1 MNIRIDD
8 MPINPAPPADRAKAA
23 IAFTNRKSIK
33 FSISSKT
40 WSSTVSQNAAKH
52 EINNRSNIRPE
63 YTTFLVELSTP

>member
-8 MPINPAPPADRAKAA
+8 MPINPAPPADKTKAA

-33 FSISSKT
+33 FSINSKT

-52 EINNRSNIRPE
+52 EINSRSNIRPE